1 MKWFLGAS
9 ILIAIAMGRAATATI
24 PAATASIDDASLRF
38 LPPDTQSVA
47 VIDVAALRNSPLM
60 QDVFNRK
67 DLLPVHWAVI
77 MAGTGFDPQR
87 DLDKVTVAKIGTRD
101 SLAVVQARFDKF
113 KVEQYLKDHVRSE
126 VEVYLG
132 QTLYR
137 EGESAYVLFDNTA
150 LGGQASAVK
159 KAIDQMQLPGSRPL
173 HSDLIAAIQT
183 IEAGNQVWA
192 AGNLSVNDLSNVG
205 VRGPAPALEMLKSL
219 RNGTYQMRVD
229 SGIHARGVGNFAD
242 AESAKNVSDLAR
254 GAIAIAKS
262 QVAKS
267 QPELLQALDG
277 IEVTNS
283 GATLTVRVEESGDL
297 LKKLKDLKPTIE
309 RNFR

>member
-9 ILIAIAMGRAATATI
+9 ISIAIAMGWAATVTI

-67 DLLPVHWAVI
+67 DLLPAHWAVI

-87 DLDKVTVAKIGTRD
+87 DLDKITVAKIGTRD

-113 KVEQYLKDHVRSE
+113 KVEQYLKDHVNSE

-137 EGESAYVLFDNTA
+137 EGESAYVLLDNTA

-159 KAIDQMQLPGSRPL
+159 KAIDQMQLPGSQPL
-173 HSDLIAAIQT
+173 HSDLMTAIQT

-192 AGNLSVNDLSNVG
+192 AGDLSVNDLSNVG

-254 GAIAIAKS
+254 GLIAIAKS
-262 QVAKS
+262 QVAKR

-277 IEVTNS
+277 IEVSNS

>member
-1 MKWFLGAS
+1 MKWFLGAL
-9 ILIAIAMGRAATATI
+9 ILIEIAMGRGATATI
-24 PAATASIDDASLRF
+24 PAVTASIDDASLRF
-38 LPPDTQSVA
+38 LPPDTRSVA

-67 DLLPVHWAVI
+67 DLLPAHWAVI

-87 DLDKVTVAKIGTRD
+87 DLEKITVAKIGTRD
-101 SLAVVQARFDKF
+101 SLAIVQARLDKF

-159 KAIDQMQLPGSRPL
+159 KAIDQMHLPGSQPL

-192 AGNLSVNDLSNVG
+192 VGDLSVNDLSNVG

-283 GATLTVRVEESGDL
+283 RATLTVRVEESGDL
-297 LKKLKDLKPTIE
+297 LKKLKDLKTTIE

>member
-1 MKWFLGAS
+1 MKRFLGAL

-24 PAATASIDDASLRF
+24 PAATESIDDASLRF
-38 LPPDTQSVA
+38 LPPDTRSVA

-67 DLLPVHWAVI
+67 DLLPAHWAVI

-87 DLDKVTVAKIGTRD
+87 DLEKITVVKIGTSD
-101 SLAVVQARFDKF
+101 SLAIVQARFNKF
-113 KVEQYLKDHVRSE
+113 KVEHYLKDHVRSE

-159 KAIDQMQLPGSRPL
+159 KAIDQMQLPGSQPL

-192 AGNLSVNDLSNVG
+192 VGDLSVNDLSNVG

-229 SGIHARGVGNFAD
+229 NGIHARGVGNFAD

-262 QVAKS
+262 QVDKR

-283 GATLTVRVEESGDL
+283 RATLTVRVEESGDL
-297 LKKLKDLKPTIE
+297 LKKLKDLKTTIE

>member
-1 MKWFLGAS
+1 MKWFLGA
-9 ILIAIAMGRAATATI
+9 LIFIEIAMGRAATATI

-38 LPPDTQSVA
+38 LPPDTRSVA

-67 DLLPVHWAVI
+67 DLLPAHWAVI

-87 DLDKVTVAKIGTRD
+87 DLEKITVAKIGPRD
-101 SLAVVQARFDKF
+101 SLAVVQARFDKL

-150 LGGQASAVK
+150 LGGQARAVK
-159 KAIDQMQLPGSRPL
+159 KAIDQMQLPGSQPL

-192 AGNLSVNDLSNVG
+192 VGDLSVNDLSNVG

-262 QVAKS
+262 QVAKR

-283 GATLTVRVEESGDL
+283 RATLTVRVEESGDL
-297 LKKLKDLKPTIE
+297 LKKLRDLKTTIE

>member
-1 MKWFLGAS
+1 MNWFLAAL
-9 ILIAIAMGRAATATI
+9 ILIEIAMGRGATATI

-38 LPPDTQSVA
+38 LPPDTRSVA
-47 VIDVAALRNSPLM
+47 VIDVASLRNSPLM

-67 DLLPVHWAVI
+67 DLLPAHWAVI
-77 MAGTGFDPQR
+77 MASTGFDPQR
-87 DLDKVTVAKIGTRD
+87 DLEKITVAKIGTGD
-101 SLAVVQARFDKF
+101 SLAIVRARFDKF

-150 LGGQASAVK
+150 LGGQARAVK
-159 KAIDQMQLPGSRPL
+159 KAIDQMQLPGSQPL

-192 AGNLSVNDLSNVG
+192 VGDLSVNDLSNVG

-267 QPELLQALDG
+267 QPELLHALDG

-283 GATLTVRVEESGDL
+283 RATLTVRVEESGDL
-297 LKKLKDLKPTIE
+297 LKKLKDLKATIE

>member
-9 ILIAIAMGRAATATI
+9 ISIAIAMGWAATVTI

-47 VIDVAALRNSPLM
+47 VIDVAALRNSSLM

-67 DLLPVHWAVI
+67 DLLPAHWAVI

-87 DLDKVTVAKIGTRD
+87 DLDKITVAKIGTRD

-113 KVEQYLKDHVRSE
+113 KVEQYLKDHVNSE

-137 EGESAYVLFDNTA
+137 EGESAYVLLDNTA

-159 KAIDQMQLPGSRPL
+159 KAIDQMQLPGSQPL
-173 HSDLIAAIQT
+173 HSDLMAAIQT

-192 AGNLSVNDLSNVG
+192 AGGLSVNDLSNVG

-254 GAIAIAKS
+254 GLIAIAKS
-262 QVAKS
+262 QVAKR

-277 IEVTNS
+277 IEVSNS
-283 GATLTVRVEESGDL
+283 GAKLTVRVEESGDL